1 MLLRSTMLSL
11 RSFLAATV
19 ACSLLLAG
27 PALAART
34 QPVSLKLKADRP
46 ATTARRSATARPGAA
61 KTATPAS
68 SKGARR
74 TGAPAVVALSQPT
87 VVVTTETQPIVDE
100 PQLVCLTG
108 VVLNPGGQPCPG
120 VCVFPTTNTH
130 QIVVTDAQGNFQLQ
144 VPAQIALSLQAD
156 CFGLGSS
163 RVTIDSRTPQPVHIV
178 LSR

>member
-1 MLLRSTMLSL
+1 MLSL

-46 ATTARRSATARPGAA
+46 TTARRSATARPGAA
-61 KTATPAS
+61 AKAAAPAGN
-68 SKGARR
+68 KGARR
-74 TGAPAVVALSQPT
+74 TGAPAVAALPQPT
-87 VVVTTETQPIVDE
+87 VATTTVAQPVVAE

-108 VVLNPGGQPCPG
+108 VVLNPDGRPCPG

-130 QIVVTDAQGNFQLQ
+130 QVVVTDALGNFQLQ
-144 VPAQIALSLQAD
+144 VPAQTALSLQAD

-163 RVTIDSRTPQPVHIV
+163 RVTIDGHTPQPVHIV
-178 LSR
+178 LGR